1 MKKAVIVVAVMFISL
16 TAFNQ
21 TYNQSSLF
29 YNTSKTYI
37 KLVENPVRGQ
47 INIQISNPYNQK
59 YDLSLFSLS
68 GQKVAELA
76 FTHPG
81 GISTKTMSISD
92 GITGMYFLVARTPEG
107 KQSLKVYIQ

>member
-1 MKKAVIVVAVMFISL
+1 MKKAFTIVAVMFISL

-21 TYNQSSLF
+21 TYNQSSVF
-29 YNTSKTYI
+29 YNTNKTYI

-59 YDLSLFSLS
+59 YDLALYSLS

-81 GISTKTMSISD
+81 GVSTRTMNVSNGIS
-92 GITGMYFLVARTPEG
+92 GMYFLVARTPER
-107 KQSLKVYIQ
+107 KQ